1 MISLRLGDDAPLTNC
16 EETMSFTQAS
26 FGPISWVMNSELFSV
41 DARSAAV
48 GLASIVN
55 FGASLEDTTP
65 Q

>member
-1 MISLRLGDDAPLTNC
+1 
-16 EETMSFTQAS
+16 MSFTQAS